1 MKNLDAIEIAN
12 RIKFELLPYCY
23 RCEIAGSVRR
33 RKSEVHD
40 IEIVAIPKD
49 YEVGLFPKGV
59 GLWLAGV
66 DILKGKPGPDCRY
79 LQIRLPDGINLN
91 LFFAK
96 PDTFGYIF
104 LLRSGPSLFSK
115 DFVIK
120 LQQAQLLYNKICEIE
135 KTYPEGHNQIEKIR
149 EQKQDLIARFPA
161 IKGERT

>member
-1 MKNLDAIEIAN
+1 MKYFDAIEIAN

-49 YEVGLFPKGV
+49 YEVGLFAKGV

-79 LQIRLPDGINLN
+79 LQIRLPDGINLD

-120 LQQAQLLYNKICEIE
+120 LRRRGYHGED
-135 KTYPEGHNQIEKIR
+135 G
-149 EQKQDLIARFPA
+149 A
-161 IKGERT
+161 IKNSIGQIIPTADEVDAFRLAGLPFIKPEFRL

>member
-1 MKNLDAIEIAN
+1 MKYLEIIEIAN
-12 RIKFELLPYCY
+12 RVKFQLTPYFD
-23 RCEIAGSVRR
+23 RLEIAGGVRR
-33 RKSEVHD
+33 KKSESHD
-40 IEIVAIPKD
+40 LELVGIVKD
-49 YEVGLFPKGV
+49 YEVGLFASGL

-79 LQIRLPDGINLN
+79 LQIRLPDGINLD

-120 LQQAQLLYNKICEIE
+120 LRRRGYHGED
-135 KTYPEGHNQIEKIR
+135 G
-149 EQKQDLIARFPA
+149 A
-161 IKGERT
+161 IKNSIGQIIPTADEVDAFRLAGLPFIKPEFRL